1 MIPLKNNGSGLP
13 KQDTM
18 NTRSNNSQPDD
29 QNNGVQSNG
38 AQSNGMPLDGA
49 ASRTRFDEARPSGQV
64 NGHSGATS
72 VEATPLDV
80 ARKVAVPTDGPEI
93 IVARGLKK
101 SYGGRA
107 VVNGVDI
114 EVRRGEVVGLLG
126 PNGAGKTT
134 SFYMIMGLVRPDAGQ
149 VKLGSR
155 DITNWPMHRRARAGI
170 GYLAQDPSVFRQ
182 LSVEDNIRAVL
193 ELMPLSASRRAER
206 LEELLLDLEL
216 TDRRRSRGLAL
227 SGGERRRTEIARTL
241 ATDPAFILLDE
252 PFTGVDPIVRRDI
265 QRIIIKLKYR
275 GIGILITDH
284 NERDTLDIVDRGYIV
299 SGGQILTQGTAA
311 ELLQDEQ
318 ARAVYFGE
326 RFDHPL
332 DWHDTHK

>member
-1 MIPLKNNGSGLP
+1 
-13 KQDTM
+13 M

-29 QNNGVQSNG
+29 QSNGAQNNG
-38 AQSNGMPLDGA
+38 AQSNGMSLDGA
-49 ASRTRFDEARPSGQV
+49 ASSTRFDEARPSGQV

-72 VEATPLDV
+72 VGVPKKDTTSVEATPLDV
-80 ARKVAVPTDGPEI
+80 ARKVAVPTDGPQSI
-93 IVARGLKK
+93 NARGLKK

-155 DITNWPMHRRARAGI
+155 DVTNWPMHRRARAGI

-241 ATDPAFILLDE
+241 AADPAFILLDE
-252 PFTGVDPIVRRDI
+252 PFTGVDPIARRDI
-265 QRIIIKLKYR
+265 QRIVIKLKYR
-275 GIGILITDH
+275 GIGILITDQ

-299 SGGQILTQGTAA
+299 SDGQILTQGTAS

>member
-1 MIPLKNNGSGLP
+1 MRKKSPSAPPETVISSTRYEETAPPNSTSAAPRVAATLSGP
-13 KQDTM
+13 QFI
-18 NTRSNNSQPDD
+18 R
-29 QNNGVQSNG
+29 
-38 AQSNGMPLDGA
+38 
-49 ASRTRFDEARPSGQV
+49 
-64 NGHSGATS
+64 
-72 VEATPLDV
+72 
-80 ARKVAVPTDGPEI
+80 
-93 IVARGLKK
+93 ARGLKK

-107 VVNGVDI
+107 VVNGVDF
-114 EVRRGEVVGLLG
+114 EVNRGEVVGLLG

-134 SFYMIMGLVRPDAGQ
+134 SFYMVMGLVRADAGR
-149 VKLGSR
+149 VLLG
-155 DITNWPMHRRARAGI
+155 DDDVTKWPMYRRARAGI

-193 ELMPLSASRRAER
+193 ELMPISAARQAER
-206 LEELLLDLEL
+206 LEELLSDLDLTE
-216 TDRRRSRGLAL
+216 RRRTRSMAL

-265 QRIIIKLKYR
+265 QRMVIKLKHR

-299 SGGQILTQGTAA
+299 SEGQILTQGTAV
-311 ELLQDEQ
+311 ELMRDER

-326 RFDHPL
+326 RFDIAA
-332 DWHDTHK
+332 DSS